1 MANAVYQRTRTALTE
16 LLPARVAAKV
26 LDQALRDQRLTSVA
40 VSPKQMAQVLMK
52 GVYPELRGFLP
63 DPGLRRAL
71 RQVARDVVRSMEP
84 RGASHTEV
92 REVRRRLDEEPP
104 VPEASAA
111 ADAPESKDLAA
122 TPAPIPTTK
131 PFALE
136 ATPVPHHDA
145 TSSAERVEA
154 LIDTL
159 VALDGVHG
167 VARFDATGK
176 PLMVRGLL
184 SDASSLGKVIVGGGS
199 LLERRDALRFVSID
213 TPHGHLVAVPVHP
226 HWLALTGATD
236 LNVGAVYA
244 ALSALEEE
252 R

>member
-16 LLPARVAAKV
+16 LLPARVAVKV

-71 RQVARDVVRSMEP
+71 RRVARDVVRTMEP

-104 VPEASAA
+104 APETAEVEDPVADQAQPAHAA
-111 ADAPESKDLAA
+111 A
-122 TPAPIPTTK
+122 PTSTK
-131 PFALE
+131 PFVLE
-136 ATPVPHHDA
+136 ATPVPRHEASDL
-145 TSSAERVEA
+145 ERVDA
-154 LIDTL
+154 LIETL

-167 VARFDATGK
+167 VARFDANGK

>member
-26 LDQALRDQRLTSVA
+26 LDQALRDQRLTSVG

-71 RQVARDVVRSMEP
+71 RQVARDVVRTMEP

-92 REVRRRLDEEPP
+92 REVRRRLDEEAP
-104 VPEASAA
+104 VPDASEAAVAA
-111 ADAPESKDLAA
+111 ESKDLVAE
-122 TPAPIPTTK
+122 PIPITTK
-131 PFALE
+131 PFVLE

-145 TSSAERVEA
+145 PSGAERVEA
-154 LIDTL
+154 LIETL